1 MIITDHITF
10 NKDIKEALFS
20 SLALSFGFSGNSH
33 YLYAV
38 GFELYKNSILND
50 LEKMILQ
57 AKNPIVFN
65 VLFKLI
71 KDLEEKEIKQKD
83 HIKIKKEKIKK
94 WLKHLNY

>member
-1 MIITDHITF
+1 MIITDIIRF

-20 SLALSFGFSGNSH
+20 SLALSFGLTGNSN

-38 GFELYKNSILND
+38 GLELYQNSILND
-50 LEKMILQ
+50 LEKNILL

-71 KDLEEKEIKQKD
+71 KDLEEKQI
-83 HIKIKKEKIKK
+83 
-94 WLKHLNY
+94 